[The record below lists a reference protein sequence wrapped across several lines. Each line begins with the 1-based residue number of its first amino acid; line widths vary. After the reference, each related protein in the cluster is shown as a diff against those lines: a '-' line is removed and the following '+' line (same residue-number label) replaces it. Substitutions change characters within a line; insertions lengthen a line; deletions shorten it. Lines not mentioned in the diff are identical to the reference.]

1 MSAGTRLGRCRL
13 ADPLLYARAIHFAAT
28 LLAAGVVFFAV
39 FVAAPAWRGV
49 ASNGAV
55 AVNVRARLAVIA
67 WISLALA
74 LISGAA
80 WLVLTAAAM
89 SGLPAAQ
96 VFGDGVLWTV
106 LSQTTFG
113 HDWLVRFVVAC
124 ALAATLPALLS
135 PRNHKTRWLEAT
147 ATVLAAAFAGTLA
160 WSGHAAGGL
169 GGEAIIHPA
178 ADVLHLIAAAA
189 WVGALLPLIVL
200 FAATG
205 ADDAS
210 LAIARTATTRF
221 SILGIVSVGTLF
233 ATGIVNTFY
242 LAGSVPALL
251 HTDYGRLLLIKIALF
266 LAMVAIAAV
275 NRLRLTPQLLQ
286 QASIAAS
293 RDALRQLRRNA
304 AIEALAGATVIA
316 IVAALGTMPPAIH
329 AAHRHPTYAAV
340 PADAAFVHIHLVE
353 GMADVT
359 IRPGRTGRAR
369 ATIRLWDDDFV
380 PLDARQVSLTLTAPA
395 AASQSDTAPCPARPR
410 WRLAGRWH
418 RAFRAGQ
425 LDGHRRRRARPNKAP
440 HAHRADRD
448 RALSMIPK
456 SGYRFS
462 EKIMLH

>member
-1 MSAGTRLGRCRL
+1 LT
-13 ADPLLYARAIHFAAT
+13 DPLLYARVIHFAAT
-28 LLAAGVVFFAV
+28 MLVAGVVLFAV
-39 FVAAPAWRGV
+39 LVAAPAWRGV
-49 ASNGAV
+49 ASNGGFAV
-55 AVNVRARLAVIA
+55 KVRARLAVIA

-74 LISGAA
+74 VISGAV

-89 SGLPAAQ
+89 SEQPAVQ

-113 HDWLVRFVVAC
+113 RAWLVRFVVAC

-135 PRNHKTRWLEAT
+135 PQGHKTRWLDAT
-147 ATVLAAAFAGTLA
+147 ATILAAAFAGTLA

-169 GGEAIIHPA
+169 GDDAIIHPA

-189 WVGALLPLIVL
+189 WVGALVPLIVL
-200 FAATG
+200 FAAAG

-210 LAIARTATTRF
+210 LAIARTATARF
-221 SILGIVSVGTLF
+221 SVLGIVGVGTLL
-233 ATGIVNTFY
+233 ATGIVNTYY

-275 NRLRLTPQLLQ
+275 NRLRLTPLLLQ
-286 QASIAAS
+286 QTSIAAS

-304 AIEALAGATVIA
+304 AIEALAGAIVIA

-329 AAHRHPTYAAV
+329 AAHQHPTYGPV

-359 IRPGRTGRAR
+359 IRPGRAGPAR
-369 ATIRLWDDDFV
+369 ATIRLWNEDFEA
-380 PLDARQVSLTLTAPA
+380 LNARQVSLTLTAP
-395 AASQSDTAPCPARPR
+395 TAPVGSAHLARQGRDGAWQVDGIELSEPGN
-410 WRLAGRWH
+410 WTVSVDVALDQTKRLTLTAPIVIEP
-418 RAFRAGQ
+418 GQ
-425 LDGHRRRRARPNKAP
+425 
-440 HAHRADRD
+440 
-448 RALSMIPK
+448 
-456 SGYRFS
+456 
-462 EKIMLH
+462 

>member
-1 MSAGTRLGRCRL
+1 L
-13 ADPLLYARAIHFAAT
+13 ADPLIYARAIHFAAT
-28 LLAAGVVFFAV
+28 ILVAGVVLFAV
-39 FVAAPAWRGV
+39 FIAAPAWRG
-49 ASNGAV
+49 AAGNGAV
-55 AVNVRARLAVIA
+55 AIKVRSRLAVMA
-67 WISLALA
+67 WIGLALA
-74 LISGAA
+74 AIAGAA
-80 WLVLTAAAM
+80 WLVLTASGM

-113 HDWLVRFVVAC
+113 RAWLARFILAC

-135 PRNHKTRWLEAT
+135 PRDHKSPWLEAA

-169 GGEAIIHPA
+169 GSEAVIHPA
-178 ADVLHLIAAAA
+178 ADVLHLIAVAA

-200 FAATG
+200 FAAAG

-210 LAIARTATTRF
+210 LAIARTATARF
-221 SILGIVSVGTLF
+221 SILGIASVGTLL
-233 ATGIVNTFY
+233 ATGIVNTYY

-286 QASIAAS
+286 EASIAAS

-304 AIEALAGATVIA
+304 AIEALAGATVIV
-316 IVAALGTMPPAIH
+316 IVAALGIMPPAIH
-329 AAHRHPTYAAV
+329 AAHQHPTYGAV

-369 ATIRLWDDDFV
+369 ATIRLWNEDFG
-380 PLDARQVSLTLTAPA
+380 PLEARQVSLTLTAPA
-395 AASQSDTAPCPARPR
+395 AAGKPTPRPAQQGRDGAWQVDGIELSEPGNWTVTVDVALDQTKRLTLTAPIVIEP
-410 WRLAGRWH
+410 
-418 RAFRAGQ
+418 GQ
-425 LDGHRRRRARPNKAP
+425 
-440 HAHRADRD
+440 
-448 RALSMIPK
+448 
-456 SGYRFS
+456 
-462 EKIMLH
+462 

>member
-1 MSAGTRLGRCRL
+1 LVALIAM

-28 LLAAGVVFFAV
+28 MLVAGVVLFAI

-49 ASNGAV
+49 SYNGGFAV
-55 AVNVRARLAVIA
+55 KVRARLAVIA
-67 WISLALA
+67 WIGLALA
-74 LISGAA
+74 LISGAV

-89 SGLPAAQ
+89 SDRPAAQ
-96 VFGDGVLWTV
+96 TFGDGVLWTV

-113 HDWLVRFVVAC
+113 RDWLIRFVLAC

-135 PRNHKTRWLEAT
+135 PRNHKTRWLEAA
-147 ATVLAAAFAGTLA
+147 ATILAAAFAGTLA

-169 GGEAIIHPA
+169 GGEAIIHPT

-200 FAATG
+200 FAAAG
-205 ADDAS
+205 ADDTS

-221 SILGIVSVGTLF
+221 SILGIVSVGTLL
-233 ATGIVNTFY
+233 ATGIVNTYY

-275 NRLRLTPQLLQ
+275 NRFRLTPQLLQ
-286 QASIAAS
+286 EASIAS
-293 RDALRQLRRNA
+293 SGDALRRLRRNA
-304 AIEALAGATVIA
+304 AIEVLAGAIVIV
-316 IVAALGTMPPAIH
+316 IVAALGTMAPAIH
-329 AAHRHPTYAAV
+329 AAHQHPTYGAV

-369 ATIRLWDDDFV
+369 ATIRLWNEDFG
-380 PLDARQVSLTLTAPA
+380 PLEARQVSLTLTAPA
-395 AASQSDTAPCPARPR
+395 AASQPTTRPARQGRDGAWQVDGIELSEPGNWIVTVDVVLDQTKRLTLTAPIVIERVP
-410 WRLAGRWH
+410 
-418 RAFRAGQ
+418 
-425 LDGHRRRRARPNKAP
+425 
-440 HAHRADRD
+440 
-448 RALSMIPK
+448 
-456 SGYRFS
+456 
-462 EKIMLH
+462 

>member
-1 MSAGTRLGRCRL
+1 LVALVALIAL
-13 ADPLLYARAIHFAAT
+13 ADPLIYARAIQFAAT
-28 LLAAGVVFFAV
+28 MLVAGVVLFAV

-49 ASNGAV
+49 SSNGGV
-55 AVNVRARLAVIA
+55 AVKIRARLAAIA

-74 LISGAA
+74 AISGVA

-89 SGLPAAQ
+89 SDRPTPQ

-113 HDWLVRFVVAC
+113 RDWLVRFVLAC

-135 PRNHKTRWLEAT
+135 PRNHKTPWIEA
-147 ATVLAAAFAGTLA
+147 AAAVLAAAFAGALT

-200 FAATG
+200 FAAAG
-205 ADDAS
+205 ADDTS
-210 LAIARTATTRF
+210 LAMARTATARF
-221 SILGIVSVGTLF
+221 SILGIVSVGTLLV
-233 ATGIVNTFY
+233 TGIVNTYY

-266 LAMVAIAAV
+266 LAMLAIAAV
-275 NRLRLTPQLLQ
+275 NRFQLTPQLAQ

-293 RDALRQLRRNA
+293 RNALRQLRRNA
-304 AIEALAGATVIA
+304 SIEVLAGAIVIV
-316 IVAALGTMPPAIH
+316 IVAALGTMAPAIH
-329 AAHRHPTYAAV
+329 AAHQHPTYGAV

-359 IRPGRTGRAR
+359 IMPGRTGRAR
-369 ATIRLWDDDFV
+369 AIIRLWNEDFG
-380 PLDARQVSLTLTAPA
+380 PLEARQVSLTLTAPA
-395 AASQSDTAPCPARPR
+395 ATGNPTPRAARQGRDGAWQVDGIELSEPGNWTVSVDVVLDQTKRLTLTAPIVIEPGP
-410 WRLAGRWH
+410 
-418 RAFRAGQ
+418 
-425 LDGHRRRRARPNKAP
+425 
-440 HAHRADRD
+440 
-448 RALSMIPK
+448 
-456 SGYRFS
+456 
-462 EKIMLH
+462 

>member
-1 MSAGTRLGRCRL
+1 VL
-13 ADPLLYARAIHFAAT
+13 ADPLLYARAVHFAAT
-28 LLAAGVVFFAV
+28 VLVAGVILFVV
-39 FVAAPAWRGV
+39 FVAEPAWRGSRDSAV
-49 ASNGAV
+49 ASK
-55 AVNVRARLAVIA
+55 VRTRLAVIA
-67 WISLALA
+67 WIGFALA
-74 LISGAA
+74 LISGTV

-89 SGLPAAQ
+89 SDLPAAQ
-96 VFGDGVLWTV
+96 VFDDGVLWTV
-106 LSQTTFG
+106 LSQTVFG
-113 HDWLVRFVVAC
+113 RDWLVRFALAC

-135 PRNHKTRWLEAT
+135 PRDRKSLWLETTGAI
-147 ATVLAAAFAGTLA
+147 LAAAFAGALA

-169 GGEAIIHPA
+169 GDEAIIHPA
-178 ADVLHLIAAAA
+178 ADVLHLIAAAV

-200 FAATG
+200 FAAAG

-221 SILGIVSVGTLF
+221 SILGIVSVGTLL

-275 NRLRLTPQLLQ
+275 NRFRLTPQLVQ

-293 RDALRQLRRNA
+293 RDALRKLRRNA
-304 AIEALAGATVIA
+304 AVEVLAGAIVIA

-329 AAHRHPTYAAV
+329 AAHQHPTYGAV

-369 ATIRLWDDDFV
+369 ATIRLWNEDFEA
-380 PLDARQVSLTLTAPA
+380 LNARQVSLTLTAPA
-395 AASQSDTAPCPARPR
+395 AASQPTTRPARQGRDGAWQVDGIELSEPGNWTVTVDVALDQTKRLTLTAPIVIEPGP
-410 WRLAGRWH
+410 
-418 RAFRAGQ
+418 
-425 LDGHRRRRARPNKAP
+425 
-440 HAHRADRD
+440 
-448 RALSMIPK
+448 
-456 SGYRFS
+456 
-462 EKIMLH
+462 